1 MFKQSQQDDI
11 FDDLYTYVERLYN
24 TLSHKAVL
32 GCITTTEA
40 ELLASASSLLADIK
54 TQ

>member
-11 FDDLYTYVERLYN
+11 FDELLEYVQRLYK
-24 TLSHKAVL
+24 TLHNKAVL

-40 ELLASASSLLADIK
+40 ELLARASIILADVNK
-54 TQ
+54 Q